1 MDICQ
6 LYTSNSYAKI
16 MLWSFV
22 MPV

>member
-6 LYTSNSYAKI
+6 LYTSNGYAKI